1 MAGNRRILVG
11 LAVLALVLTACQGG
25 ETGGGGGDG
34 DVKTDIGVTTEPCP
48 GGNAERDCI
57 YLGVLSDLTEGPF
70 RALAVPITEGQ
81 KAFWKRVND
90 QGGIGG
96 RYEVNIETYTRDNK
110 YNPQEHV
117 AKYREIEPKI
127 LALGQTLGTPPTLAG
142 LPLYKEADIIAA
154 PASWWSGWE
163 FEDVILESGYSY
175 CTEAMNGLDWAS
187 EEFGKPSTIMAV
199 HYPGDYGGDSAA
211 GVAEWA
217 KVNGVDFQAEA
228 HNVQTTPNAQ
238 AGNQDAVVERIL
250 RADPDVVMVATGPA
264 EMAEI
269 VGRAA
274 AQGFKGRFI
283 GSVPTYNPALLKSE
297 AAPAIKALYH
307 FVSPWGPWGSD
318 TPGPPGHGAGRR
330 RQDPGQR
337 RLHLRLDLVLP
348 PQGRPRARRPERRPY
363 PGRRPR
369 RRHPGHRRLRG
380 RPPRQDLQRRAQ
392 PDRRPP
398 GADRQA
404 RRIRPPR
411 LLRPQGLL
419 RGSHRREVRLH
430 QALRRRRVAPDPPA
444 PPGWHSPTRAAST
457 RPARTGSHPP
467 GSGRP

>member
-117 AKYREIEPKI
+117 AKFREIEPKI

-142 LPLYKEADIIAA
+142 LPLYKEADIVAA

-238 AGNQDAVVERIL
+238 AGNQDAAVERIL

-269 VGRAA
+269 VGKAA
-274 AQGFKGRFI
+274 AQGFKGRSS
-283 GSVPTYNPALLKSE
+283 GRSRPTTRPCSRARPPPPSRPSTTSCPPGDRGVPTPRPTRPWSRPPAARSRPTT
-297 AAPAIKALYH
+297 ATPSAGSGPTPSRPSSSAPSRTAT
-307 FVSPWGPWGSD
+307 S
-318 TPGPPGHGAGRR
+318 PGPA
-330 RQDPGQR
+330 
-337 RLHLRLDLVLP
+337 
-348 PQGRPRARRPERRPY
+348 
-363 PGRRPR
+363 
-369 RRHPGHRRLRG
+369 
-380 RPPRQDLQRRAQ
+380 
-392 PDRRPP
+392 
-398 GADRQA
+398 
-404 RRIRPPR
+404 
-411 LLRPQGLL
+411 
-419 RGSHRREVRLH
+419 S
-430 QALRRRRVAPDPPA
+430 A
-444 PPGWHSPTRAAST
+444 PPSPRSPSTTRAPSPTRPTTASPT
-457 RPARTGSHPP
+457 RPPSARL
-467 GSGRP
+467 